1 MFLANCNFLLKGK
14 KNAEIAVKG
23 KNLAQVQ
30 TPCVYHHMTKKLM
43 HKRQDSQN
51 THSIC
56 SIARMHSTNFRY
68 TEDRR
73 HALAWHVLP
82 IFVHSRKGNSILPIA
97 HIPPWRVLIDIIYI
111 KEAVPC
117 QTLIKKIPSRIFL

>member
-1 MFLANCNFLLKGK
+1 MLKSQSKGK
-14 KNAEIAVKG
+14 IWHKFKHRAF
-23 KNLAQVQ
+23 
-30 TPCVYHHMTKKLM
+30 YHHMTKKLM

-56 SIARMHSTNFRY
+56 STARMHSTNFRY

-117 QTLIKKIPSRIFL
+117 QTSIKKIPSRIFL